1 MTDQTWVSNDA
12 RPRRVA
18 VFDFNP
24 FTHDSRVL
32 NEARSLAQEGIE
44 VVVVAVEVGAVPP
57 VSSPGVRVIR
67 LPFDPIYRRLWD
79 ARASFLRPWRHGRE
93 IAAMARRRN
102 GFEIAAL
109 VVLGIPWVLAAAGY
123 YAMARIAGRIRGL
136 AGRRPTRRRGAWLEQ
151 RYKDLLFLAP
161 DAVRVATWSREVV
174 RAYANGSIPVSD
186 VWTANDLQTLPVAL
200 LLRRRYGGH
209 VVYENREIYLEMR
222 GPLAMGPARRALLAA
237 AERYMARSA
246 DAVITVNDAIAE
258 ELRRRW
264 HVPRPIVLRSVPPLW
279 SPPDDFVSPL
289 RPALAAAGIDPKRRM
304 FLYHGNLEPG
314 RGIERLVTAVREL
327 DDVALVFLGR
337 GTLHASL
344 DTAAATGE
352 WSGRLAVLPVVDPDD
367 LLPWVAG
374 ADVSACLIEPT
385 SLNNRLASPNKLFQ
399 AIAAGV
405 PVLGSDF
412 GPIREDIERY
422 GVGATADATDPV
434 AIRLALRRL
443 LDLPDAEFDALR
455 VNARRAHVEELNWE
469 REAARLLAVY
479 ERLAPARSGQAAAVG
494 G

>member
-1 MTDQTWVSNDA
+1 MTERATASNDR

-32 NEARSLAQEGIE
+32 NEVRSLAQAGHE
-44 VVVVAVEVGAVPP
+44 VTVMAVEVGTLPP
-57 VSSPGVRVIR
+57 ASSPGVRVVR
-67 LPFDPIYRRLWD
+67 LAFDPIYYRLWD

-93 IAAMARRRN
+93 IAAMASRRN
-102 GFEIAAL
+102 PFEIAAL
-109 VVLGIPWVLAAAGY
+109 ALLGLPWVLAAAAY
-123 YAMARIAGRIRGL
+123 YGVSRIGWQIRAL
-136 AGRRPTRRRGAWLEQ
+136 TGRRPTRRRGAWLEQ
-151 RYKDLLFLAP
+151 RYKDLLFFGP

-200 LLRRRYGGH
+200 LLRRRYGGR
-209 VVYENREIYLEMR
+209 VVYENREIYMEMR
-222 GPLAMGPARRALLAA
+222 GPLAMGPERRALLAA
-237 AERYMARSA
+237 AEGHMARSA

-264 HVPRPIVLRSVPPLW
+264 HIPRPIVVRSVPPRW
-279 SPPDDFVSPL
+279 SPPVGFVSPL
-289 RPALAAAGIDPKRRM
+289 RHALAGAGIDPKLRI

-314 RGIERLVTAVREL
+314 RGIERLVAAVREL

-337 GTLHASL
+337 GTLNASL
-344 DTAAATGE
+344 DTAAATEE
-352 WSGRLAVLPVVDPDD
+352 WSGRLVVLPVVDPDD

-385 SLNNRLASPNKLFQ
+385 SLNHRLASPNKLFQ

-422 GVGATADATDPV
+422 RVGATADPTDPV
-434 AIRLALRRL
+434 AIRRALRRL
-443 LDLPDAEFDALR
+443 LDLPDAEFDELR
-455 VNARRAHVEELNWE
+455 ANARRAHLEELNWE
-469 REAARLLAVY
+469 RESARLLAVY
-479 ERLAPARSGQAAAVG
+479 ERLASAVPAQAAAAG
-494 G
+494 D